1 MTTYAEMQAGL
12 DAEAEARKK
21 AAMAFIADA
30 NKKTILAEYAAQ
42 GIAPVYADDGETL
55 CSLPMMLH
63 MGWRIEHVDGRPALT
78 RGGAA

>member
-1 MTTYAEMQAGL
+1 MTTYAQMQAAI
-12 DAEAEARKK
+12 DAEVEARKK

-30 NKKTILAEYAAQ
+30 NKKTILAEYAAK
-42 GIAPVYADDGETL
+42 GIDPVYAADGEML

-63 MGWRIEHVDGRPALT
+63 LGWRIERIDGRPALT